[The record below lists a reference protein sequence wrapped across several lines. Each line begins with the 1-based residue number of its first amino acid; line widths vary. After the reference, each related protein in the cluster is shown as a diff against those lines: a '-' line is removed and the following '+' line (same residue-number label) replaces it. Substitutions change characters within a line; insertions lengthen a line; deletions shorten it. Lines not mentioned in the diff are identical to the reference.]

1 MRKILLLCIIFLFL
15 FLRFY
20 KITTSLFFIN
30 DMGRDLLVL
39 QEWQEKGK
47 PPLLGPQTSA
57 LPINQSPIYFYSLYP
72 FFLLTNGS
80 PYTALFANAFLYLS
94 FFLISYYLFSKKF
107 GFLTLFSI
115 FFLISIHPQLIIQ
128 NRFIWN
134 PSFVTPF
141 IVIGL
146 LAFLSKKNYL
156 VGLALAIATSLS
168 YSVAPLT
175 IAVLLAYLIY
185 AKKDIFKLLIS
196 FGIGLFFLN
205 LPIFIFEIKYKFQ
218 LTKAL
223 FSRGIES
230 QVIQTYLDKTKNLS
244 QLLFSADHQTISLL
258 LFLFF
263 ISAASYSLFKS
274 KNRYQRIISFIFL
287 VTLLITIFSPIAIQS
302 HYIFGVT
309 SLIFIYISLLPK
321 KLLLPITTILIIIF
335 FQKNLLDTY
344 FKPAPR
350 SFNQMYNCFQKV
362 CRDIKSPVFI
372 SLGSSYLPFHYGPE
386 QHYIA
391 KKAGCNVKKL
401 ENGTNQT
408 NTMLVVA
415 DGGNYQQGKSTY
427 FELSQFGPS
436 KLINSYICQSNF
448 KVYEIIK
455 SD

>member
-94 FFLISYYLFSKKF
+94 FFLVTYYLFSKKF

-141 IVIGL
+141 IITGL

-205 LPIFIFEIKYKFQ
+205 LPIFIF
-218 LTKAL
+218 
-223 FSRGIES
+223 
-230 QVIQTYLDKTKNLS
+230 
-244 QLLFSADHQTISLL
+244 
-258 LFLFF
+258 
-263 ISAASYSLFKS
+263 
-274 KNRYQRIISFIFL
+274 
-287 VTLLITIFSPIAIQS
+287 
-302 HYIFGVT
+302 
-309 SLIFIYISLLPK
+309 
-321 KLLLPITTILIIIF
+321 
-335 FQKNLLDTY
+335 
-344 FKPAPR
+344 
-350 SFNQMYNCFQKV
+350 
-362 CRDIKSPVFI
+362 
-372 SLGSSYLPFHYGPE
+372 
-386 QHYIA
+386 
-391 KKAGCNVKKL
+391 
-401 ENGTNQT
+401 
-408 NTMLVVA
+408 
-415 DGGNYQQGKSTY
+415 
-427 FELSQFGPS
+427 
-436 KLINSYICQSNF
+436 
-448 KVYEIIK
+448 
-455 SD
+455 